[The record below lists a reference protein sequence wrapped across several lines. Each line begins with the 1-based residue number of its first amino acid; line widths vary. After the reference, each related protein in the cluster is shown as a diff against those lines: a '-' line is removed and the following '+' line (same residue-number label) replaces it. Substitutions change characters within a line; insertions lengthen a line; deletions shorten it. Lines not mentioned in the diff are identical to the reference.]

1 MDHITLPYRF
11 DTRSVWR
18 AILKGAFSLNAL
30 LVVGILFTLL
40 VGREWTTTLGL
51 VLVELL
57 VVGFTLVFIKAQ
69 EGSAGTLSSD
79 RIVIE
84 PNILLG
90 IALPGPKGA
99 YMLDRFSAVRVEFRS
114 GRPDVQ
120 DSGPHELVWL
130 VGKPGTPDVV
140 LARTDSRAGLTV
152 GREVGSLLRLP
163 VEEAGAVTR
172 GASVAPDGRRER
184 PERSP

>member
-18 AILKGAFSLNAL
+18 GILKGALALNAL
-30 LVVGILFTLL
+30 LLVGILFTVL

-114 GRPDVQ
+114 AVGGR
-120 DSGPHELVWL
+120 
-130 VGKPGTPDVV
+130 TFRIVV
-140 LARTDSRAGLTV
+140 RTSSY
-152 GREVGSLLRLP
+152 GSLANRARP
-163 VEEAGAVTR
+163 TSSWR
-172 GASVAPDGRRER
+172 GPTTEPD
-184 PERSP
+184 

>member
-1 MDHITLPYRF
+1 MDHIILPYRF
-11 DTRSVWR
+11 DTSSVWR

-51 VLVELL
+51 VVVALL
-57 VVGFTLVFIKAQ
+57 VVGFTLVLINAQ

-114 GRPDVQ
+114 SAGRPDVQ

-140 LARTDSRAGLTV
+140 LARTDNRAGLTV
-152 GREVGSLLRLP
+152 GRELGCLLRLP
-163 VEEAGAVTR
+163 VEETGAIKHFR
-172 GASVAPDGRRER
+172 L
-184 PERSP
+184 